1 MDRSQYSGVVGVGE
15 TQVGKLPGRT
25 SLSLYAEA
33 IERAAED
40 ASLRVTDIDCL
51 ITGNS
56 RVQPYLYHSEAVA
69 EYMGIQPSRC
79 LTTGTGGS
87 TTISLVRHA
96 QALVDARQCS
106 NVIVAV
112 ADNLATGL
120 GTDGTVESMAGIGHP
135 QYEAPYGVFIP
146 GLYALVAQRYL
157 FEFGISPLDLA
168 EVAVSDRMHAT
179 LNPAAQYRTPISAE
193 DVIASKLI
201 SDPLHL
207 YECAPISD
215 GGCAV
220 VVGHS
225 DRARSVGKQTV
236 ALEGFGESH
245 RYEHL
250 IHSGD
255 VVNTGAAESGLQ
267 AYTEAGIGPSEIDV
281 AYVYDAFAF
290 IQCMQLEDLG
300 FCKKGEGAAFVASG
314 ATRPGGSLPVN
325 THGGVLS
332 HSHAGKP
339 SALFQLVEAVRQLR
353 DECGE
358 RQIAGVTTALVH
370 AEGGILASHSTMI
383 LRAARD

>member
-1 MDRSQYSGVVGVGE
+1 M
-15 TQVGKLPGRT
+15 GKLPGRT

-33 IERAAED
+33 IELATKD
-40 ASLRVTDIDCL
+40 AGLQLTEVDCI

-56 RVQPYLYHSEAVA
+56 RVQPYLYHAEAVA
-69 EYMGIQPSRC
+69 EYMGIQPLRC
-79 LTTGTGGS
+79 LTAGTGGS
-87 TTISLVRHA
+87 TSLSLVQHA
-96 QALVDARQCS
+96 RALVDSGQCDH
-106 NVIVAV
+106 VLVAV

-120 GTDGTVESMAGIGHP
+120 GTNGTVESMAGIGHP

-157 FEFGISPLDLA
+157 FEFGISPIDIA
-168 EVAVSDRMHAT
+168 SVAVVDRMHAAR
-179 LNPAAQYRTPISAE
+179 NPAAQYRTPMSAE
-193 DVIASKLI
+193 DVVTSKLI

-220 VVGHS
+220 VVGRE
-225 DRARSVGKQTV
+225 DRAHSLGKHVVT
-236 ALEGFGESH
+236 LEGFGESH
-245 RYEHL
+245 HYEHL

-255 VVNTGAAESGLQ
+255 LVRTGAEESGNR
-267 AYTEAGIGPSEIDV
+267 AYEESHLGPSEIDV

-300 FCKKGEGAAFVASG
+300 FCQKGEGAAFVASG
-314 ATRPGGSLPVN
+314 ATSPGGSLPTN

-339 SALFQLVEAVRQLR
+339 SALFMLIEAVRQLR
-353 DECGE
+353 NECGD
-358 RQIAGVTTALVH
+358 RQVPRARTAVVH
-370 AEGGILASHSTMI
+370 AEGGILASHSTAI
-383 LRAARD
+383 LRADGA